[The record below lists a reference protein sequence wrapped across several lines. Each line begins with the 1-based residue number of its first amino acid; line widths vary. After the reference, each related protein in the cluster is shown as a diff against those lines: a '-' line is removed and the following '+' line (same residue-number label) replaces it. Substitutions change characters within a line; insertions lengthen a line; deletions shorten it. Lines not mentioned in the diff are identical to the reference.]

1 MSSNDVTLSQ
11 GLSLKSEQVLMDPA
25 KLPRPTPQYV
35 TMRVEGLLRSYPQ
48 AKPDDPKT
56 YILGICAILT
66 GYPQEVVD
74 YVTAPVTGIQTRIK
88 HHPVQAEVRAAC
100 EDRMAFLFRRFEH
113 QERPKTIEAK
123 VAEREAEK
131 AERENRPSYDDLIAK
146 YGPNFGLKTLDTIEE
161 EQRAAASARRR
172 LEREHARIAQQWIDA
187 GKEPP
192 TIAGIVVSPSLAAL
206 IEKQTGIP
214 ATNGGSPKEGTH
226 DAA

>member
-1 MSSNDVTLSQ
+1 MLNAAAV
-11 GLSLKSEQVLMDPA
+11 
-25 KLPRPTPQYV
+25 
-35 TMRVEGLLRSYPQ
+35 
-48 AKPDDPKT
+48 
-56 YILGICAILT
+56 LT
-66 GYPQEVVD
+66 GYPQDVVD
-74 YVTAPVTGIQTRIK
+74 YVTAPGTGIQSEAGRRFPPTPGEI
-88 HHPVQAEVRAAC
+88 RAAC
-100 EDRMAFLFRRFEH
+100 DDRMASLFRRFEY

-161 EQRAAASARRR
+161 EQRAAASVRRR
-172 LEREHARIAQQWIDA
+172 LEREHARIAQQWTDA

-214 ATNGGSPKEGTH
+214 ATNGGSPKEDAH